1 MGLAFFTAWLFTAVH
16 GGFYWLRNWFLSA
29 ASHP

>member
-16 GGFYWLRNWFLSA
+16 GGFNGFARLLGA
-29 ASHP
+29 ASHS